1 MPTQLTKVNTLDF
14 SSETLKDRK
23 GSEWQFQITKASKCQ
38 PALLNPEELA
48 FKNWWRN
55 KDILR
60 QSQTTALWLS
70 SQHWWQ
76 ELQEYYAQRKES
88 LSHDSTGK
96 IILETMRWLSGKRH
110 LLPSL
115 RTWVN
120 ILWDYAIYKLKS
132 KWWQRI
138 HICEGLK

>member
-1 MPTQLTKVNTLDF
+1 MSTQLTKLNTLDF

-60 QSQTTALWLS
+60 QLQTTAICGYQANTEDKS
-70 SQHWWQ
+70 
-76 ELQEYYAQRKES
+76 YRN
-88 LSHDSTGK
+88 
-96 IILETMRWLSGKRH
+96 IIHKGKRVSVMIVQEIFFWKQWDGSVEKGTCCQVWR
-110 LLPSL
+110 PESIFFEIMPY
-115 RTWVN
+115 VN
-120 ILWDYAIYKLKS
+120 
-132 KWWQRI
+132 
-138 HICEGLK
+138 

>member
-48 FKNWWRN
+48 FWWRN

-60 QSQTTALWLS
+60 QLQSTAICGSQANTEDKS
-70 SQHWWQ
+70 
-76 ELQEYYAQRKES
+76 YRN
-88 LSHDSTGK
+88 
-96 IILETMRWLSGKRH
+96 IIHKGKRVSVIWKQWGGSVEKGTCCQVWR
-110 LLPSL
+110 PESIFFEIMPY
-115 RTWVN
+115 VN
-120 ILWDYAIYKLKS
+120 
-132 KWWQRI
+132 
-138 HICEGLK
+138 